1 VGILSILTKVGDYY
15 LVYQIRESMVISQ
28 KRLYLIVKEY
38 RSRLIE
44 TIGDELDLFILY
56 GSQARKEAVEGSDI
70 DVLCVM
76 NNSFQYGDL
85 INRTSQ
91 ATAEVSLKYDV
102 VISRTFTMR
111 EVYESRCSP
120 FLMNVHKEHLPI

>member
-1 VGILSILTKVGDYY
+1 
-15 LVYQIRESMVISQ
+15 MVISQ

-120 FLMNVHKEHLPI
+120 FLMNVHNEHLPI

>member
-1 VGILSILTKVGDYY
+1 MDDVNRFF
-15 LVYQIRESMVISQ
+15 RESIMISQ
-28 KRLYLIVKEY
+28 KHLNLIVNEY
-38 RSRLIE
+38 RSRLVE
-44 TIGDELDLFILY
+44 TLGDELDLFLLF

-76 NNSFQYGDL
+76 NGPFEYGEL

-102 VISRTFTMR
+102 VISRVFVTR
-111 EVYESRCSP
+111 DVYESRCSP
-120 FLMNVHKEHLPI
+120 FLMNVHKEQLAI